1 MVRFPTAARAPKRPA
16 VDPLHHGR
24 LLLRR
29 LLDENLALRRE
40 LDELRLLRRLAHQDA
55 LTGLPN
61 RRLFEQR
68 LHEELSRAL
77 RAGTTCGTLLVVD
90 VNDLKLVNDRHGH
103 AVGDD
108 VLREVADVLRG
119 ALREADVC
127 CRTGGDEFMILLPE
141 TNAQGAP
148 QVMARLRAAVIR
160 AGARRNLPV
169 SISVGCATW
178 PMDGRTAAAVIEHA
192 DGAMY
197 REKRRLHGR
206 ARRKP
211 PRPEAGRK
219 LALVKP

>member
-16 VDPLHHGR
+16 ADPLHHGR

-29 LLDENLALRRE
+29 LLDENLTLQRE
-40 LDELRLLRRLAHQDA
+40 LEELRLLRRVAHQDA

-61 RRLFEQR
+61 RRLFERR
-68 LHEELSRAL
+68 LHEELSRAN
-77 RAGTTCGTLLVVD
+77 AVGVTWGTLLVVD

-108 VLREVADVLRG
+108 VLREVAEAVGG
-119 ALREADVC
+119 ALRAADVC

-141 TNAQGAP
+141 TDARAAP

-160 AGARRNLPV
+160 AGARRNLPI

-178 PMDGRTAAAVIEHA
+178 PVDGRTAAALIEHA
-192 DGAMY
+192 DQGMY
-197 REKRRLHGR
+197 AEKRRLRGR

-211 PRPEAGRK
+211 PKRDAVRK
-219 LALVKP
+219 LALVK